1 MKVKVVNKS
10 NNPLPEYETKG
21 SAGMDLR
28 ADFSRMNVS
37 NIVKHGIVM
46 PIYNPDGKI
55 GSITLKPDSRMLIP
69 TGIFAEIPKGHEI
82 QIRPRSGL
90 AIKEGVTVLNAP
102 GTIDSDYRGEIQV
115 IIINHGIQDV
125 TITNGDRIAQ
135 MVLKKVERIEWE
147 DSEELTETER
157 GEGGFGHSGKK

>member
-10 NNPLPEYETKG
+10 NNTLPEYETNG

-28 ADFSRMNVS
+28 ADFSRIDMS
-37 NIVKHGIVM
+37 NIVKHGVVM
-46 PIYNPDGKI
+46 PIFNTSGKI
-55 GSITLKPDSRMLIP
+55 ESVTLKPQSRMLIP
-69 TGIFAEIPKGHEI
+69 TGIFVEIPKGHEI
-82 QIRPRSGL
+82 QVRPRSGL
-90 AIKEGVTVLNAP
+90 AIKEGVTVLNTP

-135 MVLKKVERIEWE
+135 MVLNKVEKIEWE
-147 DSEELTETER
+147 NSDELTETER